1 MTKASACQESTVAFN
16 SGEFKNAIK
25 TAMIEK
31 NLDPS
36 ARHVL
41 RVLLDYAHNKPIVW
55 PSTKALMRDTGC
67 SEHTIIRQI
76 KNLERNGFLRKSKK
90 QKSHGLGN
98 EYTILIPLTTAKIT
112 VVSTNNHCKNDSST
126 TAKITVEPLSKL
138 QSNLKENINNN
149 ISENFEKFFQAHPR
163 HDKNFKKE
171 EALKAYTQALQKTTP
186 AILGLAV
193 MDYAKAR
200 RIEIEK
206 NPENR
211 KYTLSVQSWLNKEK
225 WKDVGSDGLTAEQR
239 FSLQEKRTQEN
250 KKLEHSMEEAGE
262 RNEMIIRV
270 MRKIKTIRFHIRRY
284 YDLFSKEYPWEN
296 TLAWE
301 EKFEEFALS
310 RENLKNAR

>member
-1 MTKASACQESTVAFN
+1 MTKTLACQESTVAFN
-16 SGEFKNAIK
+16 SGKFRDAVENAMAQFNIK
-25 TAMIEK
+25 P
-31 NLDPS
+31 L
-36 ARHVL
+36 ARLVMYALL
-41 RVLLDYAHNKPIVW
+41 RHAHNKDTVF
-55 PSTKALMRDTGC
+55 PSIPRIIHSTGLC
-67 SEHTIIRQI
+67 KQSVLNHLSF
-76 KNLERNGFLRKSKK
+76 LEKSGFLIKGKTAKRN
-90 QKSHGLGN
+90 GLGN
-98 EYTILIPLTTAKIT
+98 KYTILIPQTGLPDRPVLNTNQ
-112 VVSTNNHCKNDSST
+112 STKCTST
-126 TAKITVEPLSKL
+126 GLPDRPLEVYGIDP
-138 QSNLKENINNN
+138 NTKENTNKN
-149 ISENFEKFFQAHPR
+149 ISEIFEKFFQAHPR
-163 HDKNFKKE
+163 HDKIFKKA

-193 MDYAKAR
+193 LDYAKAR

-206 NPENR
+206 DPENR

-239 FSLQEKRTQEN
+239 FALQEKRTQEN